1 MQYIEGLNEYT
12 ETEKSAVTFG
22 KFDGVHKGHQKLVEE
37 VLRCCTNGNI
47 KSVLCAF
54 EMKKKDIL
62 MTPDERRERMDGK
75 IDYLVEC
82 PFSDELRHMSAE
94 DFIKK
99 VIKGVFHA
107 EYVVVGTDFHFG
119 YGKEGDAHMLEA

>member
-54 EMKKKDIL
+54 EMNKKDIL
-62 MTPDERRERMDGK
+62 MTPDERRERRLSCG
-75 IDYLVEC
+75 
-82 PFSDELRHMSAE
+82 MS
-94 DFIKK
+94 
-99 VIKGVFHA
+99 VFR
-107 EYVVVGTDFHFG
+107 
-119 YGKEGDAHMLEA
+119 